1 VGVNHVAAV
10 YWGSGVKILY
20 DRFGRASLR
29 LLHSCFV
36 TYAEGTHLGWLRG
49 EAVFDLDG
57 ECVGRFDGGHLRDAD
72 GMTVARELGPAHDE
86 SNSMQNPMDR
96 WSAVDCSALFEARRN
111 EGVSGTNNI
120 GHAS

>member
-1 VGVNHVAAV
+1 M
-10 YWGSGVKILY
+10 KILY

-49 EAVFDLDG
+49 NAVFDLDG
-57 ECVGRFDGGHLRDAD
+57 ECVGRFERGHLRDAE
-72 GMTVARELGPAHDE
+72 GMTVARELGPAHDQ
-86 SNSMQNPMDR
+86 SSSTQDPVHR
-96 WSAVDCSALFEARRN
+96 WSAVDCSTLFEARDP

-120 GHAS
+120 GQAS